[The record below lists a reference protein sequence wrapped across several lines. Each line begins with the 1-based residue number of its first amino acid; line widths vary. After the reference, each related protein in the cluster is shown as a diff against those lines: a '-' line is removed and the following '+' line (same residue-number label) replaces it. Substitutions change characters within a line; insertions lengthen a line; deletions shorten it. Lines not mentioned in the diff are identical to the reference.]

1 MKNILVLIAFLMCWG
16 GTADAQVSLV
26 EDGSVMAM
34 IQRHKDINRT
44 MTVSGWR
51 IQIEAGTDRNKI
63 IAAKADFL
71 NLYPDLDAE
80 WTFKTPYYK
89 LKTGAFRTKLEAAEL
104 KYRIAADFPNAYII
118 KDDIQASEFLKY

>member
-51 IQIEAGTDRNKI
+51 VQIAAGTDRNQI

-89 LKTGAFRTKLEAAEL
+89 LKTELEAAEL

-118 KDDIQASEFLKY
+118 KDDIKANEFLKY